1 MSNFSW
7 HLSPDHLAWR
17 SNSLTK
23 YSYGYLQKFREF
35 NAYEKQCLCSVEI
48 QLLQS
53 WIEWGQVRGDN
64 GRSLE
69 YGRSLRKL
77 MIWKWVV
84 AHNWIYISVFSLCLD
99 LPWHQLLS
107 TQHTE
112 SGMLY
117 LLSGHLNLPK
127 ILHLVFR
134 VFSLSIIRSILCH
147 GLSLMASE
155 LRLYN
160 ECPKE
165 NAPSEN

>member
-17 SNSLTK
+17 SNSLMK